1 MTSSGPTIWSKQ
13 GQIQSKVHLS
23 CTWLPKLDGVLQL
36 RSHRSQIGGITTSID
51 LLDAVQIM
59 QPRILSQFLQLPV
72 SAKTQEDLEQWHS
85 LWKKFCCNSLDES
98 LPGMAD
104 GLSKATGQKIS
115 SLGSTSYLLALTYTP
130 RFCWHDLSHFSFLSF
145 FLPFF
150 LFFNFFLF
158 FLPFFLFF
166 FFLSLKMLGGCCVT
180 PLWSLHLSMLHMR
193 THWLIYTVVLF

>member
-1 MTSSGPTIWSKQ
+1 M
-13 GQIQSKVHLS
+13 
-23 CTWLPKLDGVLQL
+23 
-36 RSHRSQIGGITTSID
+36 
-51 LLDAVQIM
+51 
-59 QPRILSQFLQLPV
+59 
-72 SAKTQEDLEQWHS
+72 SAKTQDDLEQWHS

-115 SLGSTSYLLALTYTP
+115 SLGSTSYLLALAYTP
-130 RFCWHDLSHFSFLSF
+130 RFYWRDLSHFSFLSF

-166 FFLSLKMLGGCCVT
+166 LFSLLKNAGGMLCYTALVFAPFHVARKDTLTDIHCGSFLKLRQRKA
-180 PLWSLHLSMLHMR
+180 
-193 THWLIYTVVLF
+193 TVSHPNS